1 MEPASLESTQKR
13 TGSLENPEV
22 LENVPGHVIPILEQ
36 EFDDFDTESTRF
48 LEGRLEGD
56 DFVKFRLKQ
65 GVYGQR
71 QADVQMVRVKL
82 PMGGVTADQLDA
94 FADVIENY
102 VPLRKGHVTTR
113 QNIQMHHI
121 PLPDAAKLIRE
132 LGDAGLSSREG
143 CGNTMRN
150 VTGDPRAG
158 TLDGELFDITP
169 YAGAY
174 VRYFVRHTTTQAMPR
189 KVKTAFAATDEDN
202 AITRIHDM
210 AFLPRVRDGV
220 RGVEIRV
227 GGGTS
232 IMPRLAPTL
241 YEFVEL
247 DNGDY
252 LKVTEACMRIFDR
265 QDWLRVNRAR
275 ARIKVLVDKVG
286 IDAFRELVE
295 EELQG
300 DWVSERDF
308 SLEQILFDH
317 DEEAAV
323 LAARDAYAGPNGD
336 NREFAHFVESNVRP
350 QRQPGFST
358 VEVKVRRGDL
368 TPDQLRG
375 LAEIMRDY
383 TGGYARTT
391 VHQNLVL
398 RWVREGSFYE
408 VWRRLGELEL
418 GDAGA
423 DEITDVVSCPGTD
436 SCKLGITS
444 SMGLNEAVQDR
455 LVQMRI
461 DDRLTRQIHVK
472 MSGCPNGCGQHHI
485 ANIGFYGASIKVG
498 EHTVPAYIPHIGGA
512 YEGGDV
518 RYGQRL
524 KARLPAKRV
533 PEAVERWVRFYESER
548 ADGEQLQRVRRSCRP
563 AGVRGAGQGSDDADR
578 VQPREH
584 ELLRRLEPQSVRSR
598 SSEVRASAPSSPA
611 PTTVL
616 TGTTTSLPVAMTT
629 TAADLETASAEVVLA
644 YAVEHS
650 HHPRLKLAVRSG
662 RRSRTSSTCSP
673 G

>member
-1 MEPASLESTQKR
+1 MEPASLDTTKAENGSAGHAAGAR
-13 TGSLENPEV
+13 TGSLENPEL
-22 LENVPGHVIPILEQ
+22 LENVPGHVIPILEK
-36 EFDDFDTESTRF
+36 EFDDFDTESTRY
-48 LEGRLEGD
+48 LKGRLEED
-56 DFVKFRLKQ
+56 DFIKFRLKQ

-71 QADVQMVRVKL
+71 QPDVQMVRVKL
-82 PMGGVTADQLDA
+82 PMGGVTPDQLDA
-94 FADVIENY
+94 FADVIEKY
-102 VPLRKGHVTTR
+102 VPLRKGHITTR

-121 PLPDAAKLIRE
+121 PLPDAAELIRE

-158 TLDGELFDITP
+158 TLEGELFDITP

-174 VRYFVRHTTTQAMPR
+174 VRYFVRHPTTQAMPR
-189 KVKTAFAATDEDN
+189 KVKTAFTATDEDN

-210 AFLPRVRDGV
+210 AFVPKLRDGV

-265 QDWLRVNRAR
+265 QEFLRVNRAR
-275 ARIKVLVDKVG
+275 ARIKVLIDKIG
-286 IDAFRELVE
+286 IDAFRGQVE
-295 EELQG
+295 EELEG

-308 SLEQILFDH
+308 SVDQILFDH
-317 DEEAAV
+317 DEESGAPDE
-323 LAARDAYAGPNGD
+323 REDYATANGD
-336 NREFAHFVESNVRP
+336 LREFDRFVETNAQA
-350 QRQPGFST
+350 QRQAGFST
-358 VEVKVRRGDL
+358 VEVKIERGDL
-368 TPDQLRG
+368 TPEQLRG
-375 LAEIMRDY
+375 LGQIMREY
-383 TGGYARTT
+383 SGGYARTT

-398 RWVREGSFYE
+398 RWVRDESRYE
-408 VWRRLGELEL
+408 VWTRLAELEL
-418 GDAGA
+418 GESGA

-444 SMGLNEAVQDR
+444 SMGLNQAISER
-455 LVQMRI
+455 LEQMQL
-461 DDRLTRQIHVK
+461 DDELTRRIHIK

-518 RYGQRL
+518 RYGHRL

-533 PEAVERWVRFYESER
+533 PEAVERWIRFYESDRAEDEEFNVFVER
-548 ADGEQLQRVRRSCRP
+548 VGTPEFEARVKDLTMP
-563 AGVRGAGQGSDDADR
+563 VEFNLENMNYFIDWTKNAPFEVVRGEG
-578 VQPREH
+578 EC
-584 ELLRRLEPQSVRSR
+584 
-598 SSEVRASAPSSPA
+598 
-611 PTTVL
+611 
-616 TGTTTSLPVAMTT
+616 
-629 TAADLETASAEVVLA
+629 
-644 YAVEHS
+644 AV
-650 HHPRLKLAVRSG
+650 
-662 RRSRTSSTCSP
+662 
-673 G
+673 

>member
-1 MEPASLESTQKR
+1 MEPTSVHTPRE
-13 TGSLENPEV
+13 GSLENPEV
-22 LENVPGHVIPILEQ
+22 LKDVPGHVIPILER

-48 LEGRLEGD
+48 LKGELQED
-56 DFVKFRLKQ
+56 DFIKFRLKQ

-71 QADVQMVRVKL
+71 QPDVQMVRVKL
-82 PMGGVTADQLDA
+82 PMGGVTPDQLDA
-94 FADVIENY
+94 FAEVIEKY

-113 QNIQMHHI
+113 QNIQMHHV
-121 PLPDAAKLIRE
+121 PLPDAAALIRE
-132 LGDAGLSSREG
+132 LSDSGLSSREG

-158 TLDGELFDITP
+158 VLEGELFDITP

-174 VRYFVRHTTTQAMPR
+174 VRYFVRHPTTQAMPR
-189 KVKTAFAATDEDN
+189 KVKTAFTATDEDN
-202 AITRIHDM
+202 AITQIHDM
-210 AFLPRVRDGV
+210 AFIPRVNEDGV
-220 RGVEIRV
+220 RGVEVRV

-252 LKVTEACMRIFDR
+252 LKITEACMRIFDR
-265 QDWLRVNRAR
+265 QDFLRVNRAR
-275 ARIKVLVDKVG
+275 ARIKVLIDKIG

-295 EELQG
+295 EELNG

-308 SLEQILFDH
+308 SLEEILYEY
-317 DEEAAV
+317 DEEAHAPAV
-323 LAARDAYAGPNGD
+323 RESYASPNGD
-336 NREFAHFVESNVRP
+336 LREFDHFVESNVSD
-350 QRQPGFST
+350 QRQDGFVT
-358 VEVKVRRGDL
+358 VEVKITRGDL
-368 TPDQLRG
+368 TPEQLRG
-375 LAEIMRDY
+375 LGEIMREY
-383 TGGYARTT
+383 SGGSARTT
-391 VHQNLVL
+391 VHQNIVL
-398 RWVREGSFYE
+398 RWVRPDSLYE
-408 VWRRLGELEL
+408 VWRALSELEL

-444 SMGLNEAVQDR
+444 SMGLNRAVQER
-455 LVQMRI
+455 IVQMKI
-461 DDRLTRQIHVK
+461 DDDLTKRIHVK

-533 PEAVERWVRFYESER
+533 PEAVERWVRHYEAKRTE
-548 ADGEQLQRVRRSCRP
+548 GEHFNAFV
-563 AGVRGAGQGSDDADR
+563 DR
-578 VQPREH
+578 VGAAEFETLVKDLTMPIEFNLQNME
-584 ELLRRLEPQSVRSR
+584 QFIDWTKN
-598 SSEVRASAPSSPA
+598 APF
-611 PTTVL
+611 
-616 TGTTTSLPVAMTT
+616 
-629 TAADLETASAEVVLA
+629 
-644 YAVEHS
+644 AVE
-650 HHPRLKLAVRSG
+650 RGEGECAV
-662 RRSRTSSTCSP
+662 
-673 G
+673 